1 MATALVLNIWR
12 WSRCCSGARAGCTRL
27 AGEARA
33 GAADTARPHC
43 SGSGAGAAPFPLF
56 RGDQRRRQDL
66 HDDTACRVLWPAV
79 CYTGIVSFA
88 DVMFFGFD
96 AYGVSHMLYAPAASW
111 GPVLLGLVA
120 AAGLSLAIGLLSL
133 RVQSIFLA
141 MMMLAAAY
149 AFNVLASQLSWL
161 TRREDGRS
169 FKVLEALQAGR
180 GKGFRHGDHGQ
191 NSGPLSRLRCRCDRF
206 PGAAG
211 GLFRSYWHCGSA
223 QRRRGEVELSFV
235 GLGLYRIRTAGP
247 NSVASDS
254 AKRKAASYIVRRP
267 NLSSAGSIA
276 TSGAPSV
283 PIGSASS

>member
-1 MATALVLNIWR
+1 LPALAAYKRFPGLEGATYYYFDILKNPINGSLVPEHQKRFNAPTAGGFEAGMATALVLNIWR

-88 DVMFFGFD
+88 DVMFFGFG

-141 MMMLAAAY
+141 MMMLA
-149 AFNVLASQLSWL
+149 
-161 TRREDGRS
+161 D
-169 FKVLEALQAGR
+169 
-180 GKGFRHGDHGQ
+180 
-191 NSGPLSRLRCRCDRF
+191 RLRLQCARF
-206 PGAAG
+206 AA
-211 GLFRSYWHCGSA
+211 L
-223 QRRRGEVELSFV
+223 
-235 GLGLYRIRTAGP
+235 
-247 NSVASDS
+247 VADQ
-254 AKRKAASYIVRRP
+254 
-267 NLSSAGSIA
+267 
-276 TSGAPSV
+276 T
-283 PIGSASS
+283 